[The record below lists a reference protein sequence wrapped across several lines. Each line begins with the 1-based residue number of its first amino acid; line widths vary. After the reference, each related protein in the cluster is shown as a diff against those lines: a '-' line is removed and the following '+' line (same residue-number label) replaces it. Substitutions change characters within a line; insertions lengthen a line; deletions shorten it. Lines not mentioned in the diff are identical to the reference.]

1 MPTTSQQLDAFAST
15 CEDALVWTAD
25 LQGQL
30 MDLIRE
36 PAMTLLGQV
45 IPQNDRTK
53 AMDNIYRCKPKGWIR
68 AESEL
73 APLTAGGPSQGA
85 VASFMLWTQPAGQS
99 YLGLAANHEIGI
111 RKACSTL
118 AVAMVAATA
127 RVWAQI
133 LREAGR

>member
-1 MPTTSQQLDAFAST
+1 MPTTSQQLDAFASV
-15 CEDALVWTAD
+15 CEDAPVWTAD

-36 PAMTLLGQV
+36 PAMTLLGQT

-68 AESEL
+68 AEQEL
-73 APLTAGGPSQGA
+73 APKTAGGPSQGA
-85 VASFMLWTQPAGQS
+85 VASFMLWDQPAGQA
-99 YLGLAANHEIGI
+99 YLGLSGNHEIGI

-118 AVAMVAATA
+118 AVAMLAATA

>member
-1 MPTTSQQLDAFAST
+1 MPTTSQQLDDFAAM
-15 CEDALVWTAD
+15 CEDAVVWTAD

-36 PAMTLLGQV
+36 PAMTLLGQT

-68 AESEL
+68 AEQEL
-73 APLTAGGPSQGA
+73 APKTAGGPSQGA
-85 VASFMLWTQPAGQS
+85 VASFMLWDQPAGQA
-99 YLGLAANHEIGI
+99 YLGLSGNHEIGI

-118 AVAMVAATA
+118 AVAMLAATA